1 MTRAH
6 DGTEA
11 AAAPTAVT
19 RAHIGVAALLSIIV
33 GWFVFDGVSSLIGL
47 PALYE
52 QLGVADQV
60 PWLALWLG
68 VVHPVVFFVA
78 AIAVGRRMTLTRF
91 TLVLIVAI
99 AVSAAS
105 RLTLIA
111 VATGSILL
119 V

>member
-6 DGTEA
+6 L
-11 AAAPTAVT
+11 V
-19 RAHIGVAALLSIIV
+19 VAALLAMIV
-33 GWFVFDGVSSLIGL
+33 GWFVFDGVSSLVGL

-52 QLGVADQV
+52 QLGVEPDRV

-68 VVHPVVFFVA
+68 VAHPVVYFVA
-78 AIAVGRRMTLTRF
+78 GVMIGRRMTLTRF
-91 TLVLIVAI
+91 TLVLIVALAAI
-99 AVSAAS
+99 ATT
-105 RLTLIA
+105 RLTVIA

>member
-1 MTRAH
+1 MTRQAADAPGRMTRAH
-6 DGTEA
+6 WG
-11 AAAPTAVT
+11 VT
-19 RAHIGVAALLSIIV
+19 ALLSAIV
-33 GWFVFDGVSSLIGL
+33 GWFVFDGVSSLVGL

-52 QLGVADQV
+52 QLGVVEQV

-68 VVHPVVFFVA
+68 VAHPIVYFVA
-78 AIAVGRRMTLTRF
+78 GVMVGRRMTLTRF

-99 AVSAAS
+99 AASAAT
-105 RLTLIA
+105 RLTMIA